1 MFVHFC
7 SNPKPLLL
15 SSRISLF
22 CLHEILFD
30 FCRNSDSRP
39 PTPPPPPNYFVDS
52 HVRFLGFRPQPP
64 LLLSQHKKKFVKE
77 KKFSHSPPGCS
88 PPDPPTGHFRSG
100 KEADGTDFFSCIPLS
115 TPSNFRRSSQG
126 IEPWTVKCIREYYV
140 RSLYALPPRLEF
152 YSDRSTFFVNMNLTA
167 YSFCLFRR

>member
-1 MFVHFC
+1 M
-7 SNPKPLLL
+7 
-15 SSRISLF
+15 
-22 CLHEILFD
+22 
-30 FCRNSDSRP
+30 
-39 PTPPPPPNYFVDS
+39 
-52 HVRFLGFRPQPP
+52 
-64 LLLSQHKKKFVKE
+64 
-77 KKFSHSPPGCS
+77 KKFSHSPLGCS

-126 IEPWTVKCIREYYV
+126 IEPWTVKCTREHYV

-167 YSFCLFRR
+167 YFFWFVSTVTGETTKMTLFRRELCSVVEFVGAGGGEWR

>member
-1 MFVHFC
+1 M
-7 SNPKPLLL
+7 K
-15 SSRISLF
+15 SSSK
-22 CLHEILFD
+22 
-30 FCRNSDSRP
+30 
-39 PTPPPPPNYFVDS
+39 V
-52 HVRFLGFRPQPP
+52 
-64 LLLSQHKKKFVKE
+64 

-126 IEPWTVKCIREYYV
+126 VEPWTVKCIREYYV

-167 YSFCLFRR
+167 YCFFVSTVTGGNNKKGPFFKVDSAASSSARVRAAANGGSAIRFLLCVFLRNGCSSIFVRILTLCFLPRESACFAS